1 MSQLKKREVHILTKK
16 NDEGQTVFY
25 AVAYDHN
32 LPQSEKKPIAYLGF
46 SREYSTHRE
55 CKDIAIKNIH
65 AIEKKNPNIKFV
77 RRYF

>member
-1 MSQLKKREVHILTKK
+1 MSQLKKREAHILTKK

-55 CKDIAIKNIH
+55 CKENTIRNIH
-65 AIEKKNPNIKFV
+65 AIEKQHSSIKFV